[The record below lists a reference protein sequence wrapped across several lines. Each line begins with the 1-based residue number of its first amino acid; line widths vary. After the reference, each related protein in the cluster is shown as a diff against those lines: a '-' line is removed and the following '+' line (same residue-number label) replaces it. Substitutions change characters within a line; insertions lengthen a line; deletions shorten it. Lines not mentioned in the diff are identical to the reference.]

1 MTDAPDVRP
10 QRGAGEWD
18 DRPPRL
24 DGRAAAEARPVDET
38 AVFRLPATSG
48 GAGAVGASRPGAA
61 VPGGGATLPPSAG
74 SPSSGSL
81 PSAAVAS
88 PLAGAAAPHAGG
100 RRRAKLSL
108 ASIDPWS
115 VFRFTLVFSVTLL
128 IVWIVV
134 AAVLW
139 SLLNGM
145 HVFDSL
151 TKLIN
156 DVIPSQKDRTVDELF
171 NFKRIMVWAA
181 GLGVLNAILFTAL
194 GTLGSFIYNLC
205 ARIVGG
211 FEVTLAD
218 RG

>member
-18 DRPPRL
+18 DRTPRL
-24 DGRAAAEARPVDET
+24 DGRGAAEARAAEARPVDET

-48 GAGAVGASRPGAA
+48 GPGGPGAPGASRPTAA
-61 VPGGGATLPPSAG
+61 VG
-74 SPSSGSL
+74 
-81 PSAAVAS
+81 S
-88 PLAGAAAPHAGG
+88 PLAGAAVPQARG

-128 IVWIVV
+128 IVWVVV

-156 DVIPSQKDRTVDELF
+156 DVIPSQKDRTVDEMF
-171 NFKRIMVWAA
+171 NFKRIMTWAA

-194 GTLGSFIYNLC
+194 GTLGAFVYNLC